1 MTMKKSEWI
10 DITQPL
16 YNGMPHWPGDTPFEF
31 GLSAEKEKN
40 GVVNIGKFSTTTH
53 IGTHVDA
60 PFHFD
65 NEGKRIADLD
75 IQRYIGRSILLDV
88 RGKESVG
95 RDDIEQ
101 YDFKGAERVL
111 LKMTGEGPPDR
122 FPETVPYLRP
132 DIGPFLK
139 DRGVKLIG
147 IDVPSVDPLNS
158 KTLDAH
164 HSLHQNDVMILENV
178 VLKEIEEGE
187 YELIA
192 LPLRM
197 MDADG
202 SPVRAVV
209 RKIGGY

>member
-1 MTMKKSEWI
+1 MAKSEWI

-16 YNGMPHWPGDTPFEF
+16 YTGMPNWPGDTPFEF
-31 GLSAEKEKN
+31 ELSAKKAKN
-40 GVVNIGKFSTTTH
+40 GVVNIGKFTTTTH

-65 NEGKRIADLD
+65 DEGNRIADLE
-75 IQRYIGRSILLDV
+75 IGLYIGRAILLDV
-88 RGKESVG
+88 RGYESVG
-95 RDDIEQ
+95 RAEIEQ
-101 YDFKGAERVL
+101 HDLKGVERVL
-111 LKMTGEGPPDR
+111 LKLTGEGAPAH

-139 DRGVKLIG
+139 EKGVRLIG
-147 IDVPSVDPLNS
+147 IDVPSVDRLDS

-164 HSLHQNDVMILENV
+164 HSLHLNDVMILENA
-178 VLKEIEEGE
+178 VLKDVEAGE

-202 SPVRAVV
+202 SPVRAVI
-209 RKIGGY
+209 RKIGG

>member
-1 MTMKKSEWI
+1 MTGTGGWM

-16 YNGMPHWPGDTPFEF
+16 YTGMPNWPGDTPFEF
-31 GLSAEKEKN
+31 GLSAEKAKN

-60 PFHFD
+60 PYHFD
-65 NEGKRIADLD
+65 DDGKRIGDLEID
-75 IQRYIGRSILLDV
+75 RYIGRAVLLDV
-88 RGKESVG
+88 RGNESVG
-95 RDDIEQ
+95 RAEIERC
-101 YDFKGAERVL
+101 DLKGTERVL

-122 FPETVPYLRP
+122 FPDTVPYLRA

-139 DRGVKLIG
+139 EKGVRLIG
-147 IDVPSVDPLNS
+147 IDVPSVDPLDS

-164 HSLHQNDVMILENV
+164 HSLHRNGVMILENI
-178 VLKEIEEGE
+178 VLKDVEEGE

-197 MDADG
+197 MNADG
-202 SPVRAVV
+202 SPVRAVI
-209 RKIGGY
+209 RKSGG